1 MTMSA
6 TVQAVIS
13 KINCIATAS
22 AVLRQDSRGVKS
34 GDVFVAFSGDAH
46 DGRDYIDAA
55 LKAGASCVLA
65 EAAGLT
71 HQHPRVIAVTDLKQ
85 QLGYIASAFYGMP
98 SAQLGCVGITGTNG
112 KTTVAHYTAQL
123 LQTLQKKPAGILG
136 TLGAGLYGAAPS
148 TGLTTPHASDVQ
160 RVIANCVTQ
169 GAGSAVIEATSIGLE
184 EGRLNGV
191 TFKVAAFT
199 NLTQDHLDYH
209 GDMNAYGEAKRRL
222 FDWAGLKAAVINI
235 DDSFGADLYSNLK
248 SKHPQMSCITTG
260 FKHGVML
267 CASDVHVQ
275 ADASQTFTVTY
286 QGRAYPAQLAALGS
300 FNVHN
305 ALTALG
311 CVLALGY
318 DAQQAI
324 ALLPQ
329 LHAVAGRMQV
339 VTTAAQAIASH
350 PLVIVDF
357 AHTPDG
363 LSQALQALRPVAIE
377 RGGALHVVF
386 GCGGNRDATKRP
398 AMGVIAKQY
407 ADCITITNDNPRDEV
422 AATIAAQVA
431 APAPLAMVELDRAIA
446 IKQAIQ
452 NAQPADVILIAG
464 KGHEATQTIAGVV
477 TAFSDVAQAQ
487 AVLEAYEVGA

>member
-1 MTMSA
+1 MTISA
-6 TVQAVIS
+6 TLQTVIAQ
-13 KINCIATAS
+13 INCSAPAS
-22 AVLRQDSRGVKS
+22 AVLRQDSRAVKS
-34 GDVFVAFSGDAH
+34 GDVFVAFSGGVH

-55 LKAGASCVLA
+55 FKAGASCVLA
-65 EAAGLT
+65 EAVGLT
-71 HQHPRVIAVTDLKQ
+71 HHHARIIAVADLKQ
-85 QLGYIASAFYGMP
+85 QLGSIASAFYGRP
-98 SAQLGCVGITGTNG
+98 SVQLDCVGITGTNG
-112 KTTVAHYTAQL
+112 KTTVAHYVAQL
-123 LQTLQKKPAGILG
+123 LQALQNKPAGIIG
-136 TLGAGLYGAAPS
+136 TLGAGLLGNAPN
-148 TGLTTPHASDVQ
+148 TGLTTPHASEVH
-160 RVIANCVTQ
+160 RVIADCAMQ
-169 GAGSAVIEATSIGLE
+169 GAGSVVLEATSIGLE

-191 TFKVAAFT
+191 AFKVAAFT

-209 GDMNAYGEAKRRL
+209 GDMRAYGEAKRRL

-235 DDSFGADLYSNLK
+235 DDSFGADVYSNLQ
-248 SKHPQMSCITTG
+248 HTAPELNCITTG
-260 FKHGVML
+260 FKHGAML
-267 CASDVHVQ
+267 RASDVHVQ

-286 QGRAYPAQLAALGS
+286 QGRTYSAQLAALGS

-339 VTTAAQAIASH
+339 VTTAAHSDASH
-350 PLVIVDF
+350 PLVVVDF

-363 LSQALQALRPVAIE
+363 LLQALQALRPVAIE
-377 RGGALHVVF
+377 RGGALHAVF

-398 AMGVIAKQY
+398 TMGAIAQQY
-407 ADCITITNDNPRDEV
+407 ADYITITNDNPRDED

-431 APAPLAMVELDRAIA
+431 ATAPRAMIELDRATA
-446 IKQAIQ
+446 IKNAIQ

-464 KGHEATQTIAGVV
+464 KGHEATQTIAGLV

-487 AVLEAYEVGA
+487 AALEACEVWA